1 LPLRDAGKDNQ
12 RHRKRVGRV
21 IATNRVRKQLTPK
34 PSNTQTETGEAK
46 MAFIAPS
53 SSSSDSVKVADL
65 NGHLLIV
72 SPIEFKAN
80 IQTVNGLADAI
91 EVNLIDLDTNEEHNS
106 VLWFNVALK
115 NALKP
120 LIGQKVLGR
129 IGQGIAKPGKNA
141 PWLLLDATADAE
153 AVAKANAYIG
163 GAPAVAVAPAVAS
176 ANINDPAIQA
186 LLAQLGAKTL

>member
-1 LPLRDAGKDNQ
+1 
-12 RHRKRVGRV
+12 
-21 IATNRVRKQLTPK
+21 
-34 PSNTQTETGEAK
+34 
-46 MAFIAPS
+46 MAFSAPS

-80 IQTVNGLADAI
+80 IQTVNGPADAI

-141 PWLLLDATADAE
+141 PWLLNDATGDAD
-153 AVAKANAYIG
+153 AVAKANAYIS
-163 GAPAVAVAPAVAS
+163 APQAAVAVAPAVAS
-176 ANINDPAIQA
+176 ANINDPAVQA
-186 LLAQLGAKTL
+186 LLAQLGAKAI